1 MAHPVEGPPHHTS
14 HRINLLPEYQ
24 RNFVDEYV
32 TYHTSRS
39 PGDAAHD
46 DGHPEGIA
54 QRDALAHA
62 DHREQCQADTVEYE
76 ERIVQMDEMFTEEDD
91 PQQGQSGTNQV
102 NGIRHPA
109 RGDVQQQVAYRTAA
123 NGRHKT
129 HHIRS
134 KPVEPLGRGQAYATD
149 GKGKCAN
156 EIEYLN
162 KCWHYHFEN

>member
-1 MAHPVEGPPHHTS
+1 MLYHPQKMAHPVEGSSHHTS

-24 RNFVDEYV
+24 RNFVNEYV

-39 PGDAAHD
+39 PGDAAHN

-62 DHREQCQADTVEYE
+62 EHREQCQADTVEYE

-109 RGDVQQQVAYRTAA
+109 RGVNVS
-123 NGRHKT
+123 
-129 HHIRS
+129 S
-134 KPVEPLGRGQAYATD
+134 KL
-149 GKGKCAN
+149 KS
-156 EIEYLN
+156 
-162 KCWHYHFEN
+162 